1 MSSSAQAA
9 RFQYQVYELRKKFFK
24 IFGAAFQIFGPDGEV
39 VLYSEQKAFKLKE
52 DIRVYAD
59 EGRRKEVLTI
69 KARSWLDFSAAYD
82 VVDPAS
88 GIKVGAL
95 KRRGFKSMLKD
106 EWILMNAAD
115 QDVGLIQEDSLLM
128 ALIRRF
134 VPFGELVPQT
144 YLATIGDQ
152 PVAEFRQ
159 HFNPIIQ
166 RITFDF
172 SPDASG
178 RLDRRLGLAAGIL
191 LCAIEGREGGDGLS
205 LDI

>member
-1 MSSSAQAA
+1 MSSSTQAA
-9 RFQYQVYELRKKFFK
+9 RFQYPVYELRKKFFK

-59 EGRRKEVLTI
+59 EGRSDEVLTI

-106 EWILMNAAD
+106 EWILMDAND

-134 VPFGELVPQT
+134 VPFGELMPQM
-144 YLATIGDQ
+144 YQATIGNQ

-191 LCAIEGREGGDGLS
+191 LCAIESRQGGDGLS